1 MRKFNLIIILL
12 ISTFLAKAGS
22 ITISGN
28 IYNSKTGEPIS
39 YACIAL
45 VEVQKG
51 ATSLENGDFVFTID
65 SNDIKNTLF
74 ISCLNYS
81 NLKIPI
87 RDFLKNPSKKIFL
100 DPLSYK
106 LSEVTIQPKENIELV
121 INKFKKSKIHG
132 FIVNAGLPSIYAR
145 YFEYNEEANHISSVQ
160 IYCQPNLKKNKAK
173 VRIRVFGSDSIT
185 KLPTKDLLNTELI
198 VELKSGKINNID
210 LKEYE
215 IQIPKGG
222 VNVGIEWLIIPENK
236 YSRKTTYTNGEEKE
250 LFLYG
255 PTLGANYTT
264 IPNTYEY
271 WAGIW
276 MKYDIPRY
284 KISKDED
291 KLYFDA
297 AISISVTN

>member
-12 ISTFLAKAGS
+12 IFTILAKAGS

-51 ATSLENGDFVFTID
+51 ATSLENGDFIFTID

-121 INKFKKSKIHG
+121 INKFKKSKTHG
-132 FIVNAGLPSIYAR
+132 FMVNAGLPSIYVR
-145 YFEYNEEANHISSVQ
+145 YFEYNEKANNIASVY
-160 IYCQPNLKKNKAK
+160 IYCQTNYKKNKAK
-173 VRIRVFGSDSIT
+173 VRIRVFGSDTTT
-185 KLPTKDLLNTELI
+185 KLPANDLLNRELI
-198 VELKSGKINNID
+198 VELKSGKINEIN
-210 LKEYE
+210 LKEYG

-222 VNVGIEWLIIPENK
+222 IYLGIEWLIIPENK
-236 YSRKTTYTNGEEKE
+236 YSRTLTYLNGEEKE
-250 LFLYG
+250 IIMYG
-255 PTLGANYTT
+255 PSLGANFTSV
-264 IPNTYEY
+264 PNTYEY

-284 KISKDED
+284 Q
-291 KLYFDA
+291 KLKNEEKSYFDA
-297 AISISVTN
+297 AISITVTN

>member
-1 MRKFNLIIILL
+1 MRNLNLIIILL
-12 ISTFLAKAGS
+12 ISTFLAKAGT
-22 ITISGN
+22 ITITGN
-28 IYNSKTGEPIS
+28 ICNSKTGEPIS

-51 ATSLENGDFVFTID
+51 ATSLENGDFVLTID
-65 SNDIKNTLF
+65 SIDIKNTLF

-87 RDFLKNPSKKIFL
+87 RDFLNNPSKKIFL

-106 LSEVTIQPKENIELV
+106 LSEVTIQPKEDITLIV
-121 INKFKKSKIHG
+121 NKLKNSKING
-132 FIVNAGLPSIYAR
+132 IMVNAGLPSIYVR
-145 YFEYNEEANHISSVQ
+145 YFENNMEANNIASIQ
-160 IYCQPNLKKNKAK
+160 IYCHPNIKKHKTK
-173 VRIRVFGSDSIT
+173 VRIRVFGSDST
-185 KLPTKDLLNTELI
+185 SKLPAKDLLNRELI

-210 LKEYE
+210 LKEYG

-222 VNVGIEWLIIPENK
+222 IYLGIEWLIIPENK
-236 YSRKTTYTNGEEKE
+236 YSRTLTYLNGEEKE
-250 LFLYG
+250 IIMYG
-255 PTLGANYTT
+255 PSLGANFTSV
-264 IPNTYEY
+264 PNTYEY

-284 KISKDED
+284 Q
-291 KLYFDA
+291 KLKNEEKSYFDA